1 MSVCIA
7 HFVVTAEAT
16 VDDLESLFSYTPAN
30 IVVVSYHDWKDE
42 GRTLERTLEQAVQ
55 RINGGERLQ
64 WHELWLRPGAIFGK
78 TSRISSV
85 EEGLRIAIGHH
96 RFISVKCQVRKSRLS
111 ASGSVRLGLF
121 ASAEDAGAYP
131 DEWMTPVCR
140 AIVEAQVRYICGV
153 FWSGKK
159 ETETLFK
166 RLRICK
172 AGMFFQPFW
181 IEEPQEGFNDDEF
194 DAAAARFDM
203 IAKNARLIAV
213 FPAYLVV
220 LGRFS
225 SISRPGMWDAP
236 NWNGKLFPC
245 GSRTEKGFRALPAVP
260 QLPEKDEGTFG
271 DAIPLVWQKKAPLDK
286 WKKGVHQI
294 LIWVGYS
301 RPSKKSKHVSQVRHA
316 RKKARRE

>member
-1 MSVCIA
+1 MNVCLA
-7 HFVVTAEAT
+7 HFVVDAEAT
-16 VDDLESLFSYTPAN
+16 VDDLQWLFSQTPAN
-30 IVVVSYHDWKDE
+30 IVVVSYQDWSKWQAV
-42 GRTLERTLEQAVQ
+42 ERTLEQAVH
-55 RINGGERLQ
+55 RLNGGEGPQ

-85 EEGLRIAIGHH
+85 EEGMRIAKGHH
-96 RFISVKCQVRKSRLS
+96 RFMTVKCQVKLSDLS

-121 ASAEDAGAYP
+121 ASAKDAGAYP
-131 DEWMTPVCR
+131 DEWMNHVCR
-140 AIVEAQVRYICGV
+140 EIEEAQVRYICGV
-153 FWSGKK
+153 FWCGKE

-172 AGMFFQPFW
+172 EGMFFQPFW
-181 IEEPQEGFNDDEF
+181 IEEPQEEFDDDEF
-194 DAAAARFDM
+194 AAAAARFDM
-203 IAKNARLIAV
+203 SVPKNARFIAV

-220 LGRFS
+220 LGLFS

-271 DAIPLVWQKKAPLDK
+271 DAIPLVRQRKAPLDK

-301 RPSKKSKHVSQVRHA
+301 RPSKKSAHVSQVRHA